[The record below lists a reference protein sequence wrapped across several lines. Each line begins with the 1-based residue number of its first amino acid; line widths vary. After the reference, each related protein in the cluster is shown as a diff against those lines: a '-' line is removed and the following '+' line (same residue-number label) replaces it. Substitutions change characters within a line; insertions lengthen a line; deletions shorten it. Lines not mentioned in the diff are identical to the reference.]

1 MCTLMHSY
9 TYIVTIHNKHIPYI
23 SNQTKKYLSSL
34 KPWSRVRVHMYISL
48 TYCEYSTH
56 GRESNILTMHI
67 LQLRRLPSN
76 MCMKIMMINSNLK
89 RLMHH
94 ALSTESGHI
103 CARVKREG
111 PFMGFRCGFRVLFN
125 RCRRAGDTFQ
135 QF

>member
-48 TYCEYSTH
+48 TYSTH

-94 ALSTESGHI
+94 ALSTERGHAYLRSCEKGGSI
-103 CARVKREG
+103 H
-111 PFMGFRCGFRVLFN
+111 GFPVWFSCPVQQMQKGR
-125 RCRRAGDTFQ
+125 DTFQ